1 MAALRGEAMRTT
13 TISLGFASVVASVV
27 GAVVAAVAGCAPE
40 PAADTA
46 TFSTRAVPF
55 PGAAGSAQPRL
66 TSGADGRVVLSWLE
80 PTDDGAVLRY
90 AALAGDAFSQP
101 REVVRGSDLL
111 VNWADLPSV
120 QPITADVW
128 AAHWPRLAPD
138 SAGAY
143 HVATAVSRDGGRSWS
158 APVQLNDDNAEAEHG
173 FVELFA
179 WNGAIGAFW
188 LDGRQLAEWSFDEP
202 DRLLGTSLRVAQ
214 LDYSGNVVAREI
226 VDELVCDCCQPDRA
240 MTSSGPVVAYRDRT
254 PEEIRD
260 VVVRRHVDGAWAD
273 AVAAGV
279 DGWHIEGCPVNGPA
293 IAADGERVAVAWF
306 TAAGDAPRVRFA
318 RSTDGAAS
326 FGPALELDGAGS
338 FGQVGLVLAADGAAK
353 VTWWRAAAGG
363 GTDLVLRTVAADG
376 SLGVPRVLAHSGAV
390 QPVDVP
396 QVVAV
401 GEDLLVAWTSLDDD
415 ATVHVLLVHGTPPG

>member
-1 MAALRGEAMRTT
+1 L
-13 TISLGFASVVASVV
+13 S
-27 GAVVAAVAGCAPE
+27 
-40 PAADTA
+40 
-46 TFSTRAVPF
+46 
-55 PGAAGSAQPRL
+55 
-66 TSGADGRVVLSWLE
+66 SGADGTTVLSWLE
-80 PTDDGAVLRY
+80 PTEDGVALRY
-90 AALAGDAFSQP
+90 ATFDGAAFSPP
-101 REVVRGSDLL
+101 REVVRGSDLF

-128 AAHWPRLAPD
+128 AAHWLKFAPD

-143 HVATAVSRDGGRSWS
+143 HVATSVSRDGGGTWS
-158 APVQLNDDNAEAEHG
+158 APVQLNDDSAQAEHG

-179 WNGAIGAFW
+179 WNGAVGAFW

-202 DRLLGTSLRVAQ
+202 DKLLGTSLRFAE
-214 LDYSGNVVAREI
+214 LDYAGNVVEREI

-240 MTSSGPVVAYRDRT
+240 MTAAGPVVAYRDRT

-260 VVVRRHVDGAWAD
+260 IVVRRHVDGAWSD
-273 AVAAGV
+273 AVAPGI

-293 IAADGERVAVAWF
+293 IAADGDRVAVAWF
-306 TAAGDAPRVRFA
+306 TAAGGAPRVRFA

-326 FGPALELDGAGS
+326 FEPALDLDSAGS
-338 FGQVGLVLAADGAAK
+338 FGQAGLVLAADGTAK

-363 GTDLVLRTVAADG
+363 GTDLVLRTVALDG
-376 SLGVPRVLAHSGAV
+376 SLGAPRVLAHSGAT

-401 GEDLLVAWTSLDDD
+401 GEDLFLAWTSLD
-415 ATVHVLLVHGTPPG
+415 ANSTIHVLLVQGSPPG

>member
-1 MAALRGEAMRTT
+1 MRTAM
-13 TISLGFASVVASVV
+13 ISLML
-27 GAVVAAVAGCAPE
+27 AAVAAALGGCAPE
-40 PAADTA
+40 PPADTA
-46 TFSTRAVPF
+46 AFSTRAVPF
-55 PGAAGSAQPRL
+55 PGGVGSAQPRL
-66 TSGADGRVVLSWLE
+66 TSGPDGTPVLSWLE

-90 AALAGDAFSQP
+90 ATYEGDAFSAP
-101 REVVRGSDLL
+101 REVARGPDLL

-128 AAHWPRLAPD
+128 AAHWLRLAPD

-143 HVATAVSRDGGRSWS
+143 HVATAVSRDGGRSFG
-158 APVQLNDDNAEAEHG
+158 APVQLNDDSAEAEHG

-202 DRLLGTSLRVAQ
+202 DKLLGTSLRVAQ
-214 LDYSGNVVAREI
+214 LDYSGSVVAREI

-240 MTSSGPVVAYRDRT
+240 MTSTGPVVAYRDRT

-260 VVVRRHVDGAWAD
+260 VVVRRHVDGAWAE

-293 IAADGERVAVAWF
+293 IAADGEGVAVAWF
-306 TAAGDAPRVRFA
+306 TAANDVPRVRFA
-318 RSTDGAAS
+318 RSTDGAAT
-326 FGPALELDGAGS
+326 FAPALDLDGAGS
-338 FGQVGLVLAADGAAK
+338 FGQVGLVLGGDGAAK

-363 GTDLVLRTVAADG
+363 GTDLVLRTVAPDG
-376 SLGVPRVLAHSGAV
+376 SLGAPRVLAHSGAV

-396 QVVAV
+396 QVVAI

-415 ATVHVLLVHGTPPG
+415 VTVHVLLVVGTPPG

>member
-1 MAALRGEAMRTT
+1 MRRAM
-13 TISLGFASVVASVV
+13 ISLGLASAA
-27 GAVVAAVAGCAPE
+27 GAVAAVGGCTAEPPAETAG
-40 PAADTA
+40 
-46 TFSTRAVPF
+46 FSTRAVPF
-55 PGAAGSAQPRL
+55 PGGGGSAQPRL
-66 TSGADGRVVLSWLE
+66 TSGADGTAVLSWLE
-80 PTDDGAVLRY
+80 PTDDAVVLRY
-90 AALAGDAFSQP
+90 ATFDGAAFSPP
-101 REVVRGSDLL
+101 REVVRGSDLF

-128 AAHWPRLAPD
+128 AAHWLRFAPD

-143 HVATAVSRDGGRSWS
+143 HVATAVSGDGGRSWS
-158 APVQLNDDNAEAEHG
+158 VPVQLNDDNAEAEHG
-173 FVELFA
+173 FVDLFE

-202 DRLLGTSLRVAQ
+202 DKLLGTSLRVAR
-214 LDYSGNVVAREI
+214 LDSSGNVVAREI

-240 MTSSGPVVAYRDRT
+240 MTSAGAVVAYRDRT
-254 PEEIRD
+254 REEIRD
-260 VVVRRHVDGAWAD
+260 VVVRRHVGGAWTE
-273 AVAAGV
+273 AVVAGV

-293 IAADGERVAVAWF
+293 IAADGEDVAVAWF

-326 FGPALELDGAGS
+326 FAPALDLDGAGS
-338 FGQVGLVLAADGAAK
+338 FGQVGLVLGADGAAK

-363 GTDLVLRTVAADG
+363 GTDLVLRTVAPDG

-396 QVVAV
+396 QVVAS
-401 GEDLLVAWTSLDDD
+401 GENLLVAWTSLDDD
-415 ATVHVLLVHGTPPG
+415 ATIHVLLVEGTPPG

>member
-1 MAALRGEAMRTT
+1 MRTSM
-13 TISLGFASVVASVV
+13 ISLGLAAL
-27 GAVVAAVAGCAPE
+27 AAAVATLGACTPE
-40 PAADTA
+40 PAIDTA
-46 TFSTRAVPF
+46 AFSARAVPF

-66 TSGADGRVVLSWLE
+66 TSSADGTTVLSWLE
-80 PTDDGAVLRY
+80 PTDDGVALRF
-90 AALAGDAFSQP
+90 AAFDGAAFSPP
-101 REVVRGSDLL
+101 REVVRGADLF

-120 QPITADVW
+120 QPITAGVW
-128 AAHWPRLAPD
+128 AAHWLRLAPD

-143 HVATAVSRDGGRSWS
+143 HVATAVSGDGGRSWS
-158 APVQLNDDNAEAEHG
+158 APVQLNDDSAEAEHG
-173 FVELFA
+173 FVDLFA

-202 DRLLGTSLRVAQ
+202 DKLLGTSLRVAE

-240 MTSSGPVVAYRDRT
+240 MTSLGPVVAYRDRT

-260 VVVRRHVDGAWAD
+260 VVVRRHVDGAWTD

-306 TAAGDAPRVRFA
+306 TAAGDTPRVRFA
-318 RSTDGAAS
+318 RSTDAAAS
-326 FGPALELDGAGS
+326 FAPALDLDGAGS
-338 FGQVGLVLAADGAAK
+338 FGQVGLVLGSDGTAK
-353 VTWWRAAAGG
+353 VTWWRSAAGG
-363 GTDLVLRTVAADG
+363 GSDLVLRIVAPDG
-376 SLGVPRVLAHSGAV
+376 SLGAPRVLAHSGAV

-396 QVVAV
+396 QIVAV

-415 ATVHVLLVHGTPPG
+415 AAVHVLLVQGTPPG